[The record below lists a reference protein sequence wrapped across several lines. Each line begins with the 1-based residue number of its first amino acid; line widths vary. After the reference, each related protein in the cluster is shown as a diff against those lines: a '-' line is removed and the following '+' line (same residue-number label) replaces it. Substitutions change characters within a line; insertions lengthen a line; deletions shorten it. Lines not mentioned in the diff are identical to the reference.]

1 MTRYYT
7 QKIPKDATRKL
18 LTFINEFGKVTG
30 YKMNTQNLLNFYKL
44 TKGIYEGIQNPS
56 MLE

>member
-1 MTRYYT
+1 MIFT
-7 QKIPKDATRKL
+7 I
-18 LTFINEFGKVTG
+18 FTG
-30 YKMNTQNLLNFYKL
+30 LYNDHHNSQNLLNFYKL